1 MGIGSRSLRSSNWP
15 HASASHGDT
24 SDLRLNGQ
32 TCPACIR
39 MLQIHDSSIHFFIL
53 CTMMFQ
59 DKTIASSQTK
69 MLSTPQLISPALAR
83 DLQDCRKTSLSLVSA
98 HIVESRISL
107 LKLFFTAHGISGVS
121 SILRRLFLTF
131 QPTICYFCSLQSISG
146 SEGLVVATLTL
157 ILYTINLHITASVG
171 VSHVRHFKSVV
182 HAQAPKTTAAR
193 ISNSWNFACN
203 PNGWNSRRNISGV
216 GVCSKITNCGCFY
229 HHILFPS
236 YDDWDFSIPPYA
248 VHEGNDRPAPNDRP
262 WGPLIRAGMIKAH

>member
-15 HASASHGDT
+15 HASASYGDT
-24 SDLRLNGQ
+24 SDLRLNRE

-39 MLQIHDSSIHFFIL
+39 MLQIYDSSIHLFIL

-59 DKTIASSQTK
+59 DKTVASSQIT
-69 MLSTPQLISPALAR
+69 MLFTPQLISPALANH
-83 DLQDCRKTSLSLVSA
+83 LQDCRKTSLSLVSA
-98 HIVESRISL
+98 HIVENRTSL

-131 QPTICYFCSLQSISG
+131 QPIFYYFCRLQSLSG

-171 VSHVRHFKSVV
+171 VSHVRLFKSVV
-182 HAQAPKTTAAR
+182 HAQVPKTTAAR
-193 ISNSWNFACN
+193 NSNSWNFACN
-203 PNGWNSRRNISGV
+203 PNGRNSRSNISGV
-216 GVCSKITNCGCFY
+216 GFCSKITNCGCFY

-248 VHEGNDRPAPNDRP
+248 VHEGNDRPAPDDSP
-262 WGPLIRAGMIKAH
+262 